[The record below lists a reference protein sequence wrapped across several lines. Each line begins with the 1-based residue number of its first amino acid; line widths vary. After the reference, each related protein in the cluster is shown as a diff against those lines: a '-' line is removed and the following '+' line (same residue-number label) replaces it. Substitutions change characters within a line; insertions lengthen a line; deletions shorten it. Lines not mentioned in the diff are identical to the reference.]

1 MKLSVIIPVLNE
13 AEKIR
18 DDITALADYL
28 TENKIAGEI
37 IVSDD
42 GSTDNTTQITRETS
56 VSADIQLIVFTEND
70 HQGKGN
76 AVRKGI
82 LQSKGEVVLFMDS
95 GNTVTLTAISKG
107 IEIMQNDNYQM
118 VLGSRHLPGSIIS
131 IPLAFHR
138 RMVSVLFKMFVKLL
152 FPSMWGFSDTQ
163 CGFKIYNGDLA
174 RQLYGESK
182 FNGFLFDIEILKK
195 AKKQNVSIQEMPIE
209 WTCDRDSRLT
219 FLPTIWEVI
228 RDSWKLKF
236 K

>member
-1 MKLSVIIPVLNE
+1 
-13 AEKIR
+13 
-18 DDITALADYL
+18 
-28 TENKIAGEI
+28 
-37 IVSDD
+37 
-42 GSTDNTTQITRETS
+42 
-56 VSADIQLIVFTEND
+56 
-70 HQGKGN
+70 
-76 AVRKGI
+76 
-82 LQSKGEVVLFMDS
+82 MDS